1 MFYVNSKKEAF
12 RITSEGARRKEALDG
27 DHQEADTRI
36 FTHALHAS
44 STNDKIVISSPDT
57 DVFMI
62 AIAKFEDIPTDL
74 YMLTGTKNSRRIIDI
89 KRVPDAFFDAYC
101 EIDTIDK
108 SKLFKSLLGHHCFT
122 GCDSISAFCGKG
134 KIKALSVVCKDESFI
149 QAFYNLGQTNELSE
163 ETILSLERFVCNL
176 YGNCS
181 DSENQSVINQLRY
194 EIYCQKRVKVETLP
208 PCQNV
213 LRQHMKRSNYQ
224 TYLAKIIGKLRV
236 GKFSSKSWLVYIQ

>member
-1 MFYVNSKKEAF
+1 MLTAGKKP
-12 RITSEGARRKEALDG
+12 SELHLKA
-27 DHQEADTRI
+27 QEEKKRQTVT

-62 AIAKFEDIPTDL
+62 AIAKFEDIPADL

-89 KRVPDAFFDAYC
+89 KRVADAFFDAYC
-101 EIDTIDK
+101 EIDTIVI
-108 SKLFKSLLGHHCFT
+108 SKLFKSLLGYHCFT
-122 GCDSISAFCGKG
+122 GYDSIKAFCGKG
-134 KIKALSVVCKDESFI
+134 KIKALSVFCKDESFI

-176 YGNCS
+176 YGKSS
-181 DSENQSVINQLRY
+181 DSENRADINQLRY
-194 EIYCQKRVKVETLP
+194 EIYCQKVETLP

-213 LRQHMKRSNYQ
+213 LRQHMK
-224 TYLAKIIGKLRV
+224 
-236 GKFSSKSWLVYIQ
+236 